1 MSRTLLL
8 MVSLVCAVLMFGCAT
23 TENTNNSNSNSNSA
37 APGSEKSGSAPSS
50 ATPGSTTASSDDKIG
65 VPECD
70 DFLAKYDS
78 CTSKV
83 PEIVR
88 AQYENAGKQM
98 REQWKKLAESPQTK
112 GSLAAACK
120 QAVEQQAA
128 AWKLYGCAN

>member
-1 MSRTLLL
+1 MRRTTG
-8 MVSLVCAVLMFGCAT
+8 VVLCLAFAIFLIGCST
-23 TENTNNSNSNSNSA
+23 TETNTNSNSNTTSSTTDKPA
-37 APGSEKSGSAPSS
+37 ATTTP
-50 ATPGSTTASSDDKIG
+50 ATTTASTSGNSVG

-78 CTSKV
+78 CTGKV
-83 PEIVR
+83 PEMVR

-98 REQWKKLAESPQTK
+98 RDQWKKLADNPQTK

-128 AWKLYGCAN
+128 AWKMYGCAN

>member
-1 MSRTLLL
+1 MRRTTG
-8 MVSLVCAVLMFGCAT
+8 VVLCLAFAIFLIGCSTTETNTNTNTASGTSGATDKPATAT
-23 TENTNNSNSNSNSA
+23 TPA
-37 APGSEKSGSAPSS
+37 AA
-50 ATPGSTTASSDDKIG
+50 TASTSGTSVG

-83 PEIVR
+83 PEMVR

-98 REQWKKLAESPQTK
+98 RDQWKKLAANPDTK
-112 GSLAAACK
+112 ASLAAACK

-128 AWKLYGCAN
+128 AWKMYGCAN

>member
-1 MSRTLLL
+1 MRRTTG
-8 MVSLVCAVLMFGCAT
+8 VVLCLAFAIFLIGCSTTETNTNTNTASGTTDKPATAT
-23 TENTNNSNSNSNSA
+23 TPA
-37 APGSEKSGSAPSS
+37 AA
-50 ATPGSTTASSDDKIG
+50 TASTSGTSVG

-83 PEIVR
+83 PEMVR

-98 REQWKKLAESPQTK
+98 RDQWKKLAENPQTK
-112 GSLAAACK
+112 STLAAACK

-128 AWKLYGCAN
+128 AWKMYGCAN

>member
-1 MSRTLLL
+1 MRRTTG
-8 MVSLVCAVLMFGCAT
+8 VVLCLAFAIFLIGCST
-23 TENTNNSNSNSNSA
+23 TETNTNSNTTSGTTDKPASA
-37 APGSEKSGSAPSS
+37 N
-50 ATPGSTTASSDDKIG
+50 TPTTAAASTSGASVG

-83 PEIVR
+83 PEMVR

-98 REQWKKLAESPQTK
+98 RDQWKKLADNPQTK
-112 GSLAAACK
+112 GTLAAACK